1 MKLTKCASITKI
13 RIEEEPVD
21 RQRRVDGWKMR
32 QTDRQPRLAP
42 DRITLAT
49 CPRLR
54 LAMLLMMMKMKLP
67 PNLIKIPNDLH
78 MEHGP
83 QLNKR
88 SSRQRPLHGAKRV
101 DERSAEMD
109 AVPPG
114 LSVDLSVYLSV
125 SLFVCL
131 AAWAIASY
139 RFALRTAST
148 SDFTAIS
155 HADHRPQFCGATTYN
170 TRQQETVV

>member
-1 MKLTKCASITKI
+1 MKLTKCATITKI

-32 QTDRQPRLAP
+32 QTDRQLRLAP

-88 SSRQRPLHGAKRV
+88 TSRQRPLHGAKRV

-114 LSVDLSVYLSV
+114 LSVCRSVCLSV
-125 SLFVCL
+125 
-131 AAWAIASY
+131 
-139 RFALRTAST
+139 
-148 SDFTAIS
+148 
-155 HADHRPQFCGATTYN
+155 G
-170 TRQQETVV
+170 

>member
-1 MKLTKCASITKI
+1 M
-13 RIEEEPVD
+13 RIEGEPVD

-32 QTDRQPRLAP
+32 QTDRQLRLAP

-54 LAMLLMMMKMKLP
+54 LAVLLMMMKMKLP

-88 SSRQRPLHGAKRV
+88 SRQRPLHGAKRV

-125 SLFVCL
+125 SLLVCL

-139 RFALRTAST
+139 RFALRTASA
-148 SDFTAIS
+148 SHFTAIC